1 MIHVLAASMPHLAS
15 DLRFL
20 DSVSTEWRL
29 YQADADI
36 SPDWAVTHQNQIKS
50 FNVYKA
56 AHSQYTQC
64 DKIQRFHVCAVETKS
79 IKANT
84 NNVQLC
90 KTNFAVAGQ
99 QI

>member
-1 MIHVLAASMPHLAS
+1 MPYRVYRDSIGRTIGGTDDVLSLS
-15 DLRFL
+15 
-20 DSVSTEWRL
+20 
-29 YQADADI
+29 
-36 SPDWAVTHQNQIKS
+36 NQIKS

-64 DKIQRFHVCAVETKS
+64 DKNQRFHVCAVETKS

-90 KTNFAVAGQ
+90 KTNFVVAGQ